1 MGRKNGNKQ
10 EHVFRAEPMHGFI
23 HPHHMNIELGT
34 KDRECGRSSGVQFK
48 PNTEPKNRKPNFS
61 VFFCKTR
68 RSVCS
73 VCKPNFYNTE
83 KTEPKKPI
91 TPIAQA

>member
-1 MGRKNGNKQ
+1 MINKLIKKITRLLEAPDPVKRTPTRKQGQ
-10 EHVFRAEPMHGFI
+10 RAIGC
-23 HPHHMNIELGT
+23 
-34 KDRECGRSSGVQFK
+34 CGSGVQFK

>member
-1 MGRKNGNKQ
+1 V
-10 EHVFRAEPMHGFI
+10 E
-23 HPHHMNIELGT
+23 
-34 KDRECGRSSGVQFK
+34 KDRECGKSSGVQFK

-68 RSVCS
+68 RSVSS

-91 TPIAQA
+91 TPIAQAYPRAQLDGSATKLKLLKKF